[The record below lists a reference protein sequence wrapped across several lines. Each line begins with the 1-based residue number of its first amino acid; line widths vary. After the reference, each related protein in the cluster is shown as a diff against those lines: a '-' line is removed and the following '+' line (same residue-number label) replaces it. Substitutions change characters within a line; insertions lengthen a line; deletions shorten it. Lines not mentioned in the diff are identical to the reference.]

1 MSTEQYLRNIRDSL
15 INNNIQE
22 KKLQPILEANHT
34 SDTRTHLY
42 GIPRIPSN

>member
-22 KKLQPILEANHT
+22 KKLQPILEAST
-34 SDTRTHLY
+34 
-42 GIPRIPSN
+42 

>member
-22 KKLQPILEANHT
+22 KMLQPILEAST
-34 SDTRTHLY
+34 
-42 GIPRIPSN
+42 